1 MSKKKRNNWQQVTEK
16 KPRQEMEE
24 QKTPIGKQLKTR
36 SGFEYKLEAKNLTDM
51 RFLDSLV
58 AMQDASKSESERTLA
73 TVRVIQLL
81 LGDAQKDAFYEHVAR
96 VYGWAEPAA
105 VGRELGDILANFD
118 QSKKK

>member
-1 MSKKKRNNWQQVTEK
+1 
-16 KPRQEMEE
+16 MEE